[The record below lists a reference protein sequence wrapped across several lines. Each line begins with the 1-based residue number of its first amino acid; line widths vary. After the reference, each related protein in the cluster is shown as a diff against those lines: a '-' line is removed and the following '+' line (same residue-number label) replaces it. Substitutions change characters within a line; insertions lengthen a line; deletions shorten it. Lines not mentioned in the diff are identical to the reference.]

1 VRVSELVEWSGVP
14 LPTIKYYIRKGM
26 LAPGE
31 SIGPRRADYDESH
44 AARLRLIHALTG
56 PAHLSLTQVKA
67 ILHIIDAPE
76 GDITDQLA
84 RAMTV
89 LAGTDGG
96 QEEIETATRSY
107 PRAEKVVPLL
117 GEEYRADPPAVASLE
132 EALTALEN
140 AGLQTDPR
148 QLAVKGEHMLAIA
161 RTEIDGIPHDPAEA
175 VQYSVLG
182 TVLYEPVLIAIRR
195 LAHQSIVA
203 NRSRGR

>member
-1 VRVSELVEWSGVP
+1 MRVSELVERSGVP
-14 LPTIKYYIRKGM
+14 LPTIKYYIREGM

-31 SIGPRRADYDESH
+31 STAPRRADYNESH

-76 GDITDQLA
+76 GDISDQLA
-84 RAMTV
+84 RAMIV
-89 LAGTDGG
+89 LAGTAGG
-96 QEEIETATRSY
+96 QDKIETATPSY

-117 GEEYRADPPAVASLE
+117 GEEYRADPPAVALLE
-132 EALTALEN
+132 EALTALED
-140 AGLQTDPR
+140 AGMQSDPR

-161 RTEIDGIPHDPAEA
+161 RSEIDAIPHDPAEA

-182 TVLYEPVLIAIRR
+182 TVLYEPLLIAIRR
-195 LAHQSIVA
+195 LAHHSIVA
-203 NRSRGR
+203 NRSPGR